1 MKFGS
6 HSYIFTDRWTDDSLE
21 ILSTARELG
30 LDCFEIG
37 VGDDVVFSA
46 QKTRRA
52 AEALGLEL
60 AISPGGQWPYECDLA
75 SEDPA
80 QRAAGLAWHK
90 KQIDLAGELGATA
103 YSGAV
108 YGHTGVVK
116 RRPPLQAEYA
126 WIAEGLHLL
135 AEHARGQGVCVV
147 LEPMSHFRTHL
158 VNRPEQVMRLVEMAD
173 HANLFVLLD
182 TYHLV
187 VEVRDYAAALRTLRS
202 RLWGMHACENDRG
215 VPGGGLVPWP
225 AIFEEL
231 RASAFDGYVIMEAYN
246 SSIPDFAYQR
256 AMFHDV
262 CPDGAAFVRQ
272 GLSFLRQGL
281 LG

>member
-1 MKFGS
+1 
-6 HSYIFTDRWTDDSLE
+6 
-21 ILSTARELG
+21 
-30 LDCFEIG
+30 
-37 VGDDVVFSA
+37 VGDDVIFSA

-60 AISPGGQWPYECDLA
+60 AISPGGAWPFECDMA

-90 KQIDLAGELGATA
+90 RQIDLAGELGATA

-116 RRPPLQAEYA
+116 RRPPLQEEYA
-126 WIAEGLHLL
+126 WIAEGLHQL
-135 AEHARGQGVCVV
+135 ADYAQTRGAALV

-158 VNRPEQVMRLVEMAD
+158 VNRPEQVMRLVGMAD
-173 HANLFVLLD
+173 QANLFVLLD

-187 VEVRDYAAALRTLRS
+187 VEVRDYAAALRCLRR

-231 RASAFDGYVIMEAYN
+231 RASGFDGYVIMEAYN

-262 CPDGAAFVRQ
+262 CPDGEAFVRQ
-272 GLSFLRQGL
+272 GLAFLKQGL
-281 LG
+281 LGNLSAGV